1 MVKGRKSNKHVIFED
16 ARIEKIEEE
25 EKKKAIT
32 VNET

>member
-25 EKKKAIT
+25 KKKAKT